1 MSRTP
6 DTQEAKSF
14 FTGLF
19 DFSFST
25 FITMK
30 FLRIIYIVVMGVIL
44 LAGVLFLIS
53 FLFRGG
59 ALGVLI
65 GLVFVPLVTLL
76 YLVLARIYLELV
88 ALLFRIGDNTAAI
101 ATALQAGGSPGG
113 GTPLPSSGS
122 AGLTGDPP
130 RVQ

>member
-1 MSRTP
+1 MAGAP

-19 DFSFST
+19 DFSFSS

-30 FLRIIYIVVMGVIL
+30 FLRLIYIVVVVVIL
-44 LAGVLFLIS
+44 LGGAFFLIS
-53 FLFRGG
+53 SLSRGG
-59 ALGVLI
+59 LGVVF
-65 GLVFVPLVTLL
+65 GLVVVPLVTLL

-101 ATALQAGGSPGG
+101 ATALQAGGTSTSGAPSYG
-113 GTPLPSSGS
+113 PLS
-122 AGLTGDPP
+122 AGPDDGPP
-130 RVQ
+130 RVR

>member
-1 MSRTP
+1 MAGAP
-6 DTQEAKSF
+6 DTQEAKGF

-19 DFSFST
+19 DFSFSS

-30 FLRIIYIVVMGVIL
+30 FLRLIYIVVVVVIL
-44 LAGVLFLIS
+44 LGGAFFLIS
-53 FLFRGG
+53 FLSRGG
-59 ALGVLI
+59 LGVVF
-65 GLVFVPLVTLL
+65 GLVIVPLVTLL

>member
-1 MSRTP
+1 MARTP
-6 DTQEAKSF
+6 DSQEAKSF
-14 FTGLF
+14 FAGLF

-30 FLRIIYIVVMGVIL
+30 FLRVIYIVVMGVIL
-44 LAGVLFLIS
+44 LGGLVFLIS
-53 FLFRGG
+53 SVSRG
-59 ALGVLI
+59 ALGLVF

-76 YLVLARIYLELV
+76 YLVFARIYLELV

-101 ATALQAGGSPGG
+101 ATALQAGGSPGSEN
-113 GTPLPSSGS
+113 PLARPAS
-122 AGLTGDPP
+122 AGPTDDAP